1 MKDSAFT
8 DQDYNLWVLIAQT
21 RHAMLKARQ
30 QELSQY
36 NIPARQAAVLFA
48 IQAIG
53 DKATPAEI
61 ARVVFR
67 ESHSVSEL
75 LSRMEKQGLVKKVK
89 DLDKR
94 NLVRVTLTEKG
105 REANYQ
111 STKRESIH
119 RIMSSLSEEKR
130 QQLGSCMRILWDS
143 ALKEIGKDYKMPF
156 LPSPVFRTK

>member
-1 MKDSAFT
+1 MRDSAFT
-8 DQDYNLWVLIAQT
+8 DEDYNLWVLVAQT
-21 RHAMLKARQ
+21 RHAMFKARQ
-30 QELSQY
+30 EELIRY

-61 ARVVFR
+61 SRWLFR
-67 ESHSVSEL
+67 KSHSVSEL
-75 LSRMEKQGLVKKVK
+75 LSRMEKQGLVKRVK

-105 REANYQ
+105 REAYNQ

-119 RIMSSLSEEKR
+119 KIMSSLSEEKR
-130 QQLGSCMRILWDS
+130 QQLRSCLQQLWDR
-143 ALKEIGKDYKMPF
+143 ALKELGVEKTRKPF
-156 LPSPVFRTK
+156 PF